1 MSIEYI
7 TLDPLLPQI
16 AKLDWL
22 VWVTSFLGTV
32 FLGVEAGLAIAIGLV
47 RVSHSGNRGLRRTLD
62 LPPQEMS
69 RALHIPQSGL
79 C

>member
-1 MSIEYI
+1 M
-7 TLDPLLPQI
+7 LPQI

-47 RVSHSGNRGLRRTLD
+47 RDFHSGNRGIQRTLE
-62 LPPQEMS
+62 LPHKK
-69 RALHIPQSGL
+69 RL
-79 C
+79 